1 MRHTLV
7 VTRAVVLSDD
17 VGQEICWYASVR
29 VTRRTLCYELWSSM
43 NWMVGSD
50 PTFLIKLLATLLSAG
65 SSIPHPEIAVM
76 RMGLPP

>member
-1 MRHTLV
+1 
-7 VTRAVVLSDD
+7 
-17 VGQEICWYASVR
+17 
-29 VTRRTLCYELWSSM
+29 
-43 NWMVGSD
+43 MVGSD